1 MKTQSINKINFSGLY
16 TDKSVMTGGKWNLQY
31 QPYSWE
37 NHNKSTAVKQE
48 KLDILASYLPDNEAI
63 FYNEIKNHMVEKEIT
78 KDILGTVTYCFD
90 IPNESEQKSVSK
102 IKAMNR
108 EESIKV
114 LIQKLNKFLVMK
126 TDYAQELDKGI
137 KKALNQI
144 REFSLCFDECS
155 EDYRR
160 GFMHAKN
167 TKRDNKLLMDSYKT
181 KITEKVNAVAE
192 GYRRCSILMQS
203 IIDVKAMIQKLEN
216 ELLAINI
223 AAQSDKVIDI
233 SRRDI
238 HDPDRVLWNAL
249 KDMVNIDK
257 KLLIM
262 PHKIIGMDEIIE
274 ILKTKKQKLQP
285 VQIVRLV
292 HQMISRP

>member
-1 MKTQSINKINFSGLY
+1 
-16 TDKSVMTGGKWNLQY
+16 
-31 QPYSWE
+31 
-37 NHNKSTAVKQE
+37 
-48 KLDILASYLPDNEAI
+48 
-63 FYNEIKNHMVEKEIT
+63 
-78 KDILGTVTYCFD
+78 
-90 IPNESEQKSVSK
+90 
-102 IKAMNR
+102 
-108 EESIKV
+108 
-114 LIQKLNKFLVMK
+114 
-126 TDYAQELDKGI
+126 
-137 KKALNQI
+137 
-144 REFSLCFDECS
+144 
-155 EDYRR
+155 
-160 GFMHAKN
+160 
-167 TKRDNKLLMDSYKT
+167 NKLLMDSYKT